1 MIREFVTR
9 LRFFILPKKRS
20 ELDDEL
26 QFHLEQSIAIKE
38 AAGLPA
44 GEARRQALIEL
55 GGIER
60 TKEQCE
66 QQRPGSS
73 MATVALDVRYGI
85 RILLKSPGF
94 AATVLLT
101 LALGIGANTAVFSVV
116 NSVLLKPLSFPK
128 PEELVDL
135 GQVAPGA
142 GGVVSS
148 RGLGLSTSMYFTYAE
163 QNRSFQSMGV
173 WTSRAVTITGLG
185 EPEQIFANVISDGVL
200 QTLAVQPQIGRP
212 FTAADQVPGANGT
225 VLLSDGYW
233 QRRFGGDRSVIGRK
247 VLVDDVPREIVGVM
261 PVSFRIADTPADL
274 ILPLQLDRR
283 QAILEGFYLASIARL
298 KPGVSIDR
306 ANADIARL
314 LPIWAR
320 SWASNPGGA
329 PGDGG
334 FAEQLFLSS
343 WRIGPN
349 IRPLRESVVGNV
361 RSVLWTVMGTLAMVM
376 LSACANV
383 ANLLL
388 VRVDGRQSELA
399 LRAALGAGR
408 TRIVRQLLVE
418 SLLLGA
424 AGGALGL
431 AIAYGGLRL
440 LVRSGPA
447 NLPRLSEIGLDSRAL
462 AFCAIVSIIC
472 GLFFG
477 LIPTLRYARPGVSLV
492 VRDSGRTMSHSRD
505 RHRARSTLVVVQV
518 SLALVLLISSG
529 LMIRTFQAMRT
540 VRPGFERPEAVQT
553 FRVIV
558 PPTLVPKDEDV
569 TRMEQAIADRVASLP
584 GVSSVGFASALPMDG
599 THPNWDGILKEGQS
613 YAQGS
618 RPPMRLYLNVSP
630 GLFDSLGIRIEAGRD
645 LTWTDIYGGRKF
657 VLVSENLARELWGSA
672 QAAVGKRVR
681 ANDADV
687 WREIVGVVEDV
698 RHIGAQEPAP
708 AVVYWPIFG
717 QLHYPPP
724 VTVASRAAAF
734 TVRTDRAGTGALL
747 NEIRQ
752 AVWSVNAALP
762 VANPETMRAMVD
774 RSMARTSFALVML
787 AIAGA
792 MAMLL
797 GLIGIYGVIS
807 YAVSQRRHEIGIRL
821 ALGAQRGELRWMF
834 VRSALVLTGTGVAIG
849 LGAAAAIAQL
859 MRTLLFGVRPLDPLS
874 FAVVPLILVLAATLA
889 SFLPASHATAVNP
902 VDALKA
908 E

>member
-1 MIREFVTR
+1 MFWRNLLHRDRMDREWREEMETH
-9 LRFFILPKKRS
+9 
-20 ELDDEL
+20 L
-26 QFHLEQSIAIKE
+26 QMLTDSFLAQ
-38 AAGLPA
+38 GLTPR
-44 GEARRQALIEL
+44 EARTAALRQAGNLTARGEEIYRMNGVQWL
-55 GGIER
+55 DSISG
-60 TKEQCE
+60 
-66 QQRPGSS
+66 
-73 MATVALDVRYGI
+73 DVRYALRGL
-85 RILLKSPGF
+85 RKQPSF
-94 AATVLLT
+94 AAVAMLT
-101 LALGIGANTAVFSVV
+101 LALGIGANTAVFSVI
-116 NSVLLKPLSFPK
+116 NSVLLKPLPFPA

-135 GQVAPGA
+135 GLVAPGA
-142 GGVVSS
+142 GGVLSS

-173 WTSRAVTITGLG
+173 WTSRAVTISGLG
-185 EPEQIFANVISDGVL
+185 EPEQVFANVISDGML
-200 QTLAVQPQIGRP
+200 QALAVQPEIGRP
-212 FTAADQVPGANGT
+212 FTAADQAPGGNRA

-247 VLVDDVPREIVGVM
+247 ILVDSVPREIAGVM
-261 PVSFRIADTPADL
+261 PSSFRIADTPADI
-274 ILPLQLDRR
+274 ILPMQLDRR
-283 QAILEGFYLASIARL
+283 QAILEGFALASLARL
-298 KPGVSIDR
+298 KPGVSIAR

-320 SWASNPGGA
+320 SWASDPGGPA
-329 PGDGG
+329 GDGG

-361 RSVLWTVMGTLAMVM
+361 RSVLWVLMGTLAMVM
-376 LSACANV
+376 LIACANV

-399 LRAALGAGR
+399 LRAALGAGW

-440 LVRSGPA
+440 LVRNGPA
-447 NLPRLSEIGLDSRAL
+447 NLPRLSEIGLDSHAL
-462 AFCAIVSIIC
+462 AFCMIVSMVC

-477 LIPTLRYARPGVSLV
+477 LIPALRYAGPRVSLA
-492 VRDSGRTMSHSRD
+492 VRDGGRTMTNSRD

-518 SLALVLLISSG
+518 SLALVLVISSG
-529 LMIRTFQAMRT
+529 LMIRTFQAMSA
-540 VRPGFERPEAVQT
+540 VRPGFERPEEVQT
-553 FRVIV
+553 FRVMA

-569 TRMEQAIADRVASLP
+569 TRMEQAIADKVASLP

-599 THPNWDGILKEGQS
+599 THPNWDGILMEGQS

-618 RPPMRLYLNVSP
+618 RPPMRLFVNVSP
-630 GLFDSLGIRIEAGRD
+630 GFFDSLGIRIQAGRD
-645 LTWTDIYGGRKF
+645 LTWTDIYNGRKF

-681 ANDADV
+681 ANDGDV
-687 WREIVGVVEDV
+687 WREIVGVVQDV
-698 RHIGAQEPAP
+698 RHLGAQAPAP

-717 QLHYPPP
+717 QLYYPPAI
-724 VTVASRAAAF
+724 TEATRAAAF

-747 NEIRQ
+747 NELRQ
-752 AVWSVNAALP
+752 AVRSVNAALP
-762 VANPETMRAMVD
+762 VANPETMRAVVD
-774 RSMARTSFALVML
+774 RSMARTSFTLVML

-797 GLIGIYGVIS
+797 GLIGIYGSIA
-807 YAVSQRRHEIGIRL
+807 YAVSQRTREIGIRL
-821 ALGAQRGELRWMF
+821 ALGARPADVRRIF
-834 VRSALVLTGTGVAIG
+834 VRYGIGLCAMGTAIG
-849 LGAAAAIAQL
+849 VGAAAVLTPL
-859 MRTLLFGVRPLDPLS
+859 MKSLLYGVAPMDPIT
-874 FAVVPLILVLAATLA
+874 FAAVPVMLLLATLGA
-889 SFLPASHATAVNP
+889 SYIPARRVSAVDP
-902 VDALKA
+902 VKCMKA

>member
-1 MIREFVTR
+1 MFWRNLLHRDRMDREWREEMKTHVQMLTDSF
-9 LRFFILPKKRS
+9 LA
-20 ELDDEL
+20 
-26 QFHLEQSIAIKE
+26 Q
-38 AAGLPA
+38 GLTPR
-44 GEARRQALIEL
+44 EARAAALR
-55 GGIER
+55 R
-60 TKEQCE
+60 TGNLTTRGEEIYRMNSIQWLDSISGDMRYALRGLRKQ
-66 QQRPGSS
+66 SS
-73 MATVALDVRYGI
+73 FTAVAV
-85 RILLKSPGF
+85 
-94 AATVLLT
+94 LT

-116 NSVLLKPLSFPK
+116 NSVLLEPLSFPN

-135 GQVAPGA
+135 GLVAPGA
-142 GGVVSS
+142 GGVLSS
-148 RGLGLSTSMYFTYAE
+148 RGPGLSTSMYFTYAE

-185 EPEQIFANVISDGVL
+185 EPEQILANVISDGLL
-200 QTLAVQPQIGRP
+200 QALAVQPEIGRP
-212 FTAADQVPGANGT
+212 FTAADQAHGANAT
-225 VLLSDGYW
+225 VLLSDAYW

-247 VLVDDVPREIVGVM
+247 ILVDAVPREIVGVM
-261 PVSFRIADTPADL
+261 PASFRIADTPTDI
-274 ILPLQLDRR
+274 ILPMRLDRR
-283 QAILEGFYLASIARL
+283 QAILEGFSLASIARL
-298 KPGVSIDR
+298 KPGVSIAR

-320 SWASNPGGA
+320 SWASNPGGT

-334 FAEQLFLSS
+334 FAEQLFLRS

-349 IRPLRESVVGNV
+349 IRPLRESVAGNV
-361 RSVLWTVMGTLAMVM
+361 RSVLWVVMGTLAMVM
-376 LSACANV
+376 LIACANV

-399 LRAALGAGR
+399 LRAALGAGW
-408 TRIVRQLLVE
+408 TRIVHQLLVE

-440 LVRSGPA
+440 LIRSGPA
-447 NLPRLSEIGLDSRAL
+447 NLPRLSEIGLDSHAL
-462 AFCAIVSIIC
+462 AFCMIVSIVC

-477 LIPTLRYARPGVSLV
+477 LIPALRYVGPGVSLV
-492 VRDSGRTMSHSRD
+492 VRDSGRTMSNSRD

-518 SLALVLLISSG
+518 SLALVLLIASG
-529 LMIRTFQAMRT
+529 LMIQTFQALRT

-553 FRVIV
+553 FRVMV

-569 TRMEQAIADRVASLP
+569 TRMEQAIADKLTSLP

-599 THPNWDGILKEGQS
+599 TPANWDGILKEGQS

-618 RPPMRLYLNVSP
+618 RPAMRLFLNVSP
-630 GLFDSLGIRIEAGRD
+630 GLFDSLGIRIKAGRD
-645 LTWTDIYGGRKF
+645 LTWTDIYDGRKF

-687 WREIVGVVEDV
+687 WREIVGVVDDV
-698 RHIGAQEPAP
+698 RHFGAQEPAP

-717 QLHYPPP
+717 QLYYPPAIK
-724 VTVASRAAAF
+724 VGTRAAAF

-774 RSMARTSFALVML
+774 RSMARTSFTLMML

-797 GLIGIYGVIS
+797 GLIGIYGVIA
-807 YAVSQRRHEIGIRL
+807 YAVSQRTREIGIRL
-821 ALGAQRGELRWMF
+821 ALGARPVDVRLMF
-834 VRSALVLTGTGVAIG
+834 VRYGVGLCAIG
-849 LGAAAAIAQL
+849 IAIGIGAAAVLTPL
-859 MRTLLFGVRPLDPLS
+859 MKSLLYGVAPMDPMTFAAVPVTLLL
-874 FAVVPLILVLAATLA
+874 ATLA
-889 SFLPASHATAVNP
+889 ASYLPARRVSAVDP
-902 VDALKA
+902 VTCMKA

>member
-1 MIREFVTR
+1 MFWRNLLHRDRMDREWREEMETH
-9 LRFFILPKKRS
+9 
-20 ELDDEL
+20 L
-26 QFHLEQSIAIKE
+26 QMLADSF
-38 AAGLPA
+38 AAQGLTA
-44 GEARRQALIEL
+44 QESRAAALRQAGNLTARGEEIYRMN
-55 GGIER
+55 GI
-60 TKEQCE
+60 QWLDSIS
-66 QQRPGSS
+66 G
-73 MATVALDVRYGI
+73 DVRYALRGLRKQPSFSAI
-85 RILLKSPGF
+85 
-94 AATVLLT
+94 AVLT

-116 NSVLLKPLSFPK
+116 NSVLLKPLSFPH

-135 GQVAPGA
+135 GLVAPGA
-142 GGVVSS
+142 GGVLSS

-173 WTSRAVTITGLG
+173 WTSRAVTITGVG
-185 EPEQIFANVISDGVL
+185 EPEQIFANVISDGLL
-200 QTLAVQPQIGRP
+200 QTLGVQPQIGRP

-225 VLLSDGYW
+225 VLLSGGYW

-247 VLVDDVPREIVGVM
+247 ILVDAVPCEIVGVM
-261 PVSFRIADTPADL
+261 PMSFRIADTPADI
-274 ILPLQLDRR
+274 ILPMRLDRR

-298 KPGVSIDR
+298 KPGVSIAR
-306 ANADIARL
+306 ANADITRL

-320 SWASNPGGA
+320 SWASDPGGV

-343 WRIGPN
+343 WRIGAN
-349 IRPLRESVVGNV
+349 IRPLRESVVGNI
-361 RSVLWTVMGTLAMVM
+361 RSVLWVVMGTLAIVM
-376 LSACANV
+376 LIACANV

-388 VRVDGRQSELA
+388 VRADGRQSELA
-399 LRAALGAGR
+399 LRAALGAGW

-424 AGGALGL
+424 AGGALGV

-440 LVRSGPA
+440 LVHKGPA
-447 NLPRLSEIGLDSRAL
+447 NLPRLSEIGLDSHAL
-462 AFCAIVSIIC
+462 AFCAIVSIVS

-477 LIPTLRYARPGVSLV
+477 LIPALRYAGPGVSLV
-492 VRDSGRTMSHSRD
+492 VRDSGRTMSSSRD

-558 PPTLVPKDEDV
+558 PPTLVPKDEGV
-569 TRMEQAIADRVASLP
+569 TRIEQAIADKLASLP

-618 RPPMRLYLNVSP
+618 RPPMRLYVNVSP
-630 GLFDSLGIRIEAGRD
+630 GLFDSLGIKIEAGRD
-645 LTWTDIYGGRKF
+645 LTWTDIYNGRKF

-681 ANDADV
+681 ANDGDV
-687 WREIVGVVEDV
+687 WREIVGVVENV
-698 RHIGAQEPAP
+698 RHTGAQEPAP
-708 AVVYWPIFG
+708 AVGYWPIFW
-717 QLHYPPP
+717 QLHYPPALM
-724 VTVASRAAAF
+724 VATRAAAF
-734 TVRTDRAGTGALL
+734 TVRTDRAGSGALL

-762 VANPETMRAMVD
+762 VANPETMRAIVD
-774 RSMARTSFALVML
+774 RSMARTSFTLVML

-797 GLIGIYGVIS
+797 GLIGIYGVIA
-807 YAVSQRRHEIGIRL
+807 YAVSQRTREIGIRL
-821 ALGAQRGELRWMF
+821 ALGARPADVRLMF
-834 VRSALVLTGTGVAIG
+834 VRYGVGLCALGIWVGI
-849 LGAAAAIAQL
+849 GAAAVLTPL
-859 MRTLLFGVRPLDPLS
+859 MKSLLYGVAPVDPMTFTAVPATLLL
-874 FAVVPLILVLAATLA
+874 ATLA
-889 SFLPASHATAVNP
+889 ASYLPARRVSAVDP
-902 VDALKA
+902 VTCMKA